1 MKLKLHNQIL
11 LGLVLGAVFGA
22 GVRELAPF
30 LPLLARVPG
39 IIEPVGTLFI
49 RLITMVVIP
58 LVFASLVLGIA
69 SIGDVTRLARIGGK
83 TLGYYIVTT
92 ALAVTIGLVFAN
104 AVRPGSRLDESVQ
117 QELLQEYQPSEGKL
131 PERKPIKDMIVEMV
145 PRNPLAAAAQ
155 GDMLPVIV
163 FALLFGLALSAL
175 ERDRTRSLLG
185 FLDGLNGAM
194 IVIVNWVMKLAPYAV
209 FALIAVVVARF
220 GTGVL
225 RSLLLYVLVVV
236 GGLVVHLLGIL
247 GIALALFARVNPW
260 RFLKRSVEVA
270 SMAFATS
277 SSSATLPVTMRC
289 STERHGISPEITSF
303 VLPLG
308 ATMNMNGTAL
318 YQGVAAA
325 FIAEVYGMELTLFE
339 QLEIVLTATLA
350 AVGAAGVP
358 GAGIITLILVLQS
371 VGIPIEGIALIL
383 GVDRILDMCRTAVNV
398 MGDLTA
404 AAFIART
411 EGEQLVDQQPAR
423 APASS

>member
-1 MKLKLHNQIL
+1 MKLKLHTQIL
-11 LGLVLGAVFGA
+11 LGMILGAAFGA
-22 GVRELAPF
+22 GVRKLAPY
-30 LPLLARVPG
+30 LPLLADLPG

-92 ALAVTIGLVFAN
+92 ALAVTIGLVLAD

-117 QELLQEYQPSEGKL
+117 QELVKEYQPSEGKL
-131 PERKPIKDMIVEMV
+131 PERKPVKDMIVEMV
-145 PRNPLAAAAQ
+145 PRNPIAAAAQ

-163 FALLFGLALSAL
+163 FAVLFGLALSML
-175 ERDRTRSLLG
+175 EHDRTRSLIG

-194 IVIVNWVMKLAPYAV
+194 IVIVNWVMKLAPYGV

-220 GTGVL
+220 GAGVL
-225 RSLLLYVLVVV
+225 QSLLLYVLVVV
-236 GGLVVHLLGIL
+236 GALVVHLLAIL
-247 GIALALFARVNPW
+247 GTSLALFARVNPL
-260 RFLKRSVEVA
+260 RFLKRSVDVA

-277 SSSATLPVTMRC
+277 SSSATLPVSMRC

-308 ATMNMNGTAL
+308 ATINMNGTAL

-325 FIAEVYGMELTLFE
+325 FIAEVYGMGLTLFE
-339 QLEIVLTATLA
+339 HLEIVLTATLA

-358 GAGIITLILVLQS
+358 GGGIITLILVLQTI
-371 VGIPIEGIALIL
+371 GIPVEGIALIL

-404 AAFIART
+404 AAFVART
-411 EGEQLVDQQPAR
+411 EGEQIAN
-423 APASS
+423 

>member
-1 MKLKLHNQIL
+1 MKFKLHTQIL
-11 LGLVLGAVFGA
+11 LGMILGAAFGA
-22 GVRELAPF
+22 GVRKLAPY
-30 LPLLARVPG
+30 LPLLADLPG

-69 SIGDVTRLARIGGK
+69 SIGDITRLARIGSK

-92 ALAVTIGLVFAN
+92 ALAVTIGLVLAD

-117 QELLQEYQPSEGKL
+117 QELVKEYQPSEGKL
-131 PERKPIKDMIVEMV
+131 PERKPVKDMIVEMV
-145 PRNPLAAAAQ
+145 PRNPIAAAAQ

-163 FALLFGLALSAL
+163 FAVLFGLALSML
-175 ERDRTRSLLG
+175 EHDRTRSLIG

-194 IVIVNWVMKLAPYAV
+194 IVIVNWVMKLAPYGV

-220 GTGVL
+220 GAGVL
-225 RSLLLYVLVVV
+225 QSLLLYVLVVV
-236 GGLVVHLLGIL
+236 GALVVHLLATL
-247 GIALALFARVNPW
+247 GTSLALFARVNPW
-260 RFLKRSVEVA
+260 RFLKRSVDVA

-277 SSSATLPVTMRC
+277 SSSATLPVSMRC

-308 ATMNMNGTAL
+308 ATINMNGTAL

-325 FIAEVYGMELTLFE
+325 FIAEVYGMGLTLFE
-339 QLEIVLTATLA
+339 HLEIVLTATLA

-358 GAGIITLILVLQS
+358 GAGIITLILVLQTI
-371 VGIPIEGIALIL
+371 GIPVEGIALIL

-404 AAFIART
+404 AAFVART
-411 EGEQLVDQQPAR
+411 EGEQIAN
-423 APASS
+423 

>member
-1 MKLKLHNQIL
+1 MKLKLHTQIL
-11 LGLVLGAVFGA
+11 LGMILGAAFGA
-22 GVRELAPF
+22 GVRKLAPY
-30 LPLLARVPG
+30 LPLLADLPG

-69 SIGDVTRLARIGGK
+69 SIGDITRLARIGGK

-92 ALAVTIGLVFAN
+92 ALAVTIGLVLAD
-104 AVRPGSRLDESVQ
+104 AVRPGSRLDESAQ
-117 QELLQEYQPSEGKL
+117 QELVKEYQPSEGKL
-131 PERKPIKDMIVEMV
+131 PERKPVKDMIVEMV
-145 PRNPLAAAAQ
+145 PRNPVAAAAQ

-163 FALLFGLALSAL
+163 FAVLFGLALSML
-175 ERDRTRSLLG
+175 EHDRTRSLIG

-194 IVIVNWVMKLAPYAV
+194 IVIVNWVMKLAPYGV

-220 GTGVL
+220 GAGVL
-225 RSLLLYVLVVV
+225 QSLLLYVLVVV
-236 GGLVVHLLGIL
+236 GALVVHLLGIL
-247 GIALALFARVNPW
+247 GTSLALFARVNPL
-260 RFLKRSVEVA
+260 RFLKRSVDVA

-277 SSSATLPVTMRC
+277 SSSATLPVSMRC

-308 ATMNMNGTAL
+308 ATINMNGTAL

-325 FIAEVYGMELTLFE
+325 FIAEVYGMGLTLFE
-339 QLEIVLTATLA
+339 HLEIVLTATLA

-358 GAGIITLILVLQS
+358 GAGIITLILVLQTI
-371 VGIPIEGIALIL
+371 GIPVEGIALIL

-404 AAFIART
+404 AAFVART
-411 EGEQLVDQQPAR
+411 EGEQIAN
-423 APASS
+423 

>member
-1 MKLKLHNQIL
+1 MKLKLHTQIL
-11 LGLVLGAVFGA
+11 LGMILGAAFGA
-22 GVRELAPF
+22 GVRKLAPY
-30 LPLLARVPG
+30 LPLLADLPG

-69 SIGDVTRLARIGGK
+69 SIGDITRLARIGGK

-92 ALAVTIGLVFAN
+92 ALAVTIGLVLAD
-104 AVRPGSRLDESVQ
+104 AVRPGSRLDESAQ
-117 QELLQEYQPSEGKL
+117 QELVKEYQPSEGKL
-131 PERKPIKDMIVEMV
+131 PERKPVKDMIVEMV
-145 PRNPLAAAAQ
+145 PRNPIAAAAQ

-163 FALLFGLALSAL
+163 FAVLFGLALSML
-175 ERDRTRSLLG
+175 EHDRTRSLIG

-194 IVIVNWVMKLAPYAV
+194 IVIVNWVMKLAPYGV

-220 GTGVL
+220 GAGVL
-225 RSLLLYVLVVV
+225 QSLLLYVLVVV
-236 GGLVVHLLGIL
+236 GALVVHLLGIL
-247 GIALALFARVNPW
+247 GTSLALFARVNPL
-260 RFLKRSVEVA
+260 RFLKRSVDVA

-277 SSSATLPVTMRC
+277 SSSATLPVSMRC

-308 ATMNMNGTAL
+308 ATINMNGTAL

-325 FIAEVYGMELTLFE
+325 FIAEVYGMGLTLFE
-339 QLEIVLTATLA
+339 HLEIVLTATLA

-358 GAGIITLILVLQS
+358 GAGIITLILVLQTI
-371 VGIPIEGIALIL
+371 GIPVEGIALIL

-404 AAFIART
+404 AAFVART
-411 EGEQLVDQQPAR
+411 EGEQIAN
-423 APASS
+423 